1 MLFILIYYI
10 NEKAYHYYKSLCAE
24 KRIVPFPFQCF
35 RIARD
40 AFLFAQGIV
49 QQVNVFH
56 AALRHQVEEILLDD
70 GDVVGKGKLPR
81 KHLRHDFKRAV
92 GRIKPE

>member
-1 MLFILIYYI
+1 MIYYR

-24 KRIVPFPFQCF
+24 KRIAPFPFQRF

-40 AFLFAQGIV
+40 VFLFAQGIV
-49 QQVNVFH
+49 QQVNVFYT
-56 AALRHQVEEILLDD
+56 AFCHQVEEILLDD
-70 GDVVGKGKLPR
+70 GNVIGKGKLPA

-92 GRIKPE
+92 GRIKSE